1 MVDRYFEEW
10 IGYKTHTD
18 SLSLTHTLPQHLHT
32 FPPSHTEGEHT
43 HCPSDM
49 GLNTVIPA
57 SGPSTVSPTWTPPP
71 LSPPCRP
78 QQQKQHTHT
87 HRQTHSRQSSRSPH
101 TPPTATPISSTK
113 EKGPKRTSLGRAFMV
128 GGSVP
133 MVTGG
138 VSAEQF
144 TSGSHEESL

>member
-1 MVDRYFEEW
+1 MDRYFEEW

-43 HCPSDM
+43 HCSSDM

-57 SGPSTVSPTWTPPP
+57 SGPSTVSPTWTPAP

-78 QQQKQHTHT
+78 QQQKQHTHA

-128 GGSVP
+128 GGSVS